1 MQELLYLSDAKLRQF
16 VPEARRRSWIG
27 RRLTA
32 LKLSASAASFSGNV
46 EIALAEAGA
55 EQNGADQLASV
66 VEYIDR
72 RAPWYWEPEVRAG
85 TWMYFEAPLFAFL
98 PMMESLE
105 TVLFT
110 DVPPGHAQGHEP
122 PHGTRLLLH
131 GSRGHLL
138 AEVPPTTLRAPG
150 VNRSRLH
157 MAMLALEPV
166 AVPTADQLD
175 TPAPPRTPSLS
186 ELSLGG
192 LVGALSELS
201 DAATWMRGYARVSLV
216 TQALDSETGAGCPL
230 VVATPLF
237 VAYAPDLPDQGL
249 SSV

>member
-55 EQNGADQLASV
+55 EQNGADRLASV

-98 PMMESLE
+98 PMVEGLE

-110 DVPPGHAQGHEP
+110 DAPPGHAQGHEP
-122 PHGTRLLLH
+122 AHGTRLLLH

-175 TPAPPRTPSLS
+175 MPAPPRAPSLS
-186 ELSLGG
+186 ALSLGG
-192 LVGALSELS
+192 LVGRAQRAFRRRCL
-201 DAATWMRGYARVSLV
+201 DAWVRPCL
-216 TQALDSETGAGCPL
+216 AGHPS
-230 VVATPLF
+230 PR
-237 VAYAPDLPDQGL
+237 Q
-249 SSV
+249 